1 MIDINELK
9 TGDLLTICENG
20 QKFTVE
26 FMERSRLHSGRILGY
41 DLSNPQYVLS
51 HISKESINDY
61 CTSWKRDGVELL
73 KQEEEKPLYVFC
85 PIEKN
90 QFGFFMIIMDQ
101 LHNGEKRVYPLDDG
115 IHIGSAVKDGKGN
128 STYTFIGYSDHEIEN
143 LIYESHDKPIQYV
156 YEDDGVEV
164 KFYPFAVFMLTSKL
178 HVGGE

>member
-1 MIDINELK
+1 M
-9 TGDLLTICENG
+9 
-20 QKFTVE
+20 
-26 FMERSRLHSGRILGY
+26 
-41 DLSNPQYVLS
+41 
-51 HISKESINDY
+51 
-61 CTSWKRDGVELL
+61 ELL

-128 STYTFIGYSDHEIEN
+128 STYTFIGYSN
-143 LIYESHDKPIQYV
+143 SDK
-156 YEDDGVEV
+156 DDFTRLDTPLQKRCNGKRHVA
-164 KFYPFAVFMLTSKL
+164 KYAVFVKTSEL